1 MSSDWQDD
9 VTAFHRAFCPEQV
22 AGLPTMPDRAIRDL
36 RVGLIIEELQ
46 ELGDAFER
54 SSITSVADA
63 IADLLYVVLGTA
75 VACGIDIGPV
85 WNAVHE
91 ANMAKVGGERRADG
105 KWLKPT
111 GWQPPDIAGI
121 LARQKTLGSPE
132 QT

>member
-9 VTAFHRAFCPEQV
+9 VTAFHRDFCPEQV
-22 AGLPTMPDRAIRDL
+22 AAMPTMPGKAIRNL
-36 RVGLIIEELQ
+36 RCILIAEELA
-46 ELGDAFER
+46 ELDDAFEMD
-54 SSITSVADA
+54 SITGVADA

-75 VACGIDIGPV
+75 VACGIDIQPV
-85 WNAVHE
+85 WDVVHE
-91 ANMAKVGGERRADG
+91 ANMKKLGGERRADG
-105 KWLKPT
+105 KRLKPP